1 MKIIRLR
8 SIKRQASIVAVLL
21 FAVVISGK
29 AKEPKPTAQAIIAR
43 HLHSIGSAEARAAA
57 VSRVSQGEVIFAE
70 IIQHSLRLEGTT
82 TLLSQGRKNRC
93 EFHFGNPQYPGEQF
107 VFDGTNRMVA
117 MVDQT
122 NRSRL
127 GNFLFLQDEI
137 LREGLFGGV
146 LSTSWPLLNT
156 QNTNPDLKYM
166 GMKKIDGQQLY
177 EISYIPRK
185 RSESGDLSIRLY
197 FDPQT
202 YLHVLTVYAVTMLHG
217 NKTLSDPDQTTVI
230 VEERFGDFQPV
241 DGLTLPRHWTI
252 RYRVEPQ
259 TSTQEYEWNVV
270 LTQIGHNKL

>member
-1 MKIIRLR
+1 
-8 SIKRQASIVAVLL
+8 
-21 FAVVISGK
+21 
-29 AKEPKPTAQAIIAR
+29 
-43 HLHSIGSAEARAAA
+43 
-57 VSRVSQGEVIFAE
+57 
-70 IIQHSLRLEGTT
+70 
-82 TLLSQGRKNRC
+82 
-93 EFHFGNPQYPGEQF
+93 
-107 VFDGTNRMVA
+107 MVA

-156 QNTNPDLKYM
+156 QNTSPDLKYM

-202 YLHVLTVYAVTMLHG
+202 YRHVLTVYAVTMLHG